1 MKNLHYMEDLYT
13 SILMEKEKLTK
24 KVDQI
29 LLEIRSYEENIEDKI
44 IKLRNSIK
52 YIHSLADI
60 LRSINHTD
68 LYKKFEANISYNS
81 VDTEPEI
88 EISIKG
94 NISHT

>member
-13 SILMEKEKLTK
+13 SILMEKEKLSK

-29 LLEIRSYEENIEDKI
+29 LLEIRSFEENKEDKI

-52 YIHSLADI
+52 YINSLTDI
-60 LRSINHTD
+60 LKSINHSS
-68 LYKKFEANISYNS
+68 LYKRFEANISYNS

-94 NISHT
+94 NISQ